1 MPDIL
6 RYKVNGDIYNI
17 PEEKVGSFLEKFP
30 DAIEV
35 RRFAVGKDTFNIP
48 LEKMQ
53 AFQEKFPDAKPM
65 FKETPLVTHPNEDTI
80 VNAEDQPVPESDAEG
95 FLSDSFKKSVEW
107 IGRSG
112 FMNSVFWKGFMAQ
125 GMIQS
130 KMEGGGTAQEG
141 MDLYREES
149 KKQREKLAEH
159 DPTGLEETMA
169 FVMSMTLDAIPFA
182 GYGTMG
188 KGAAIGSLRGLNAA
202 KNFMVSQGLKVGT
215 VNKALPKAAKI
226 TGEILKGSSTSAHA
240 LAGHTFS
247 SNLLTALEEY
257 DIADILYSEELR
269 ASVVEPTKHSFK
281 IGGLL
286 GPVGFSTG
294 VGMQLA
300 QRGIKNNI
308 GRFLATKGIQTTGF
322 GGEVTTF
329 AGVGALLNDEKL
341 TWEGEGGFKET
352 MIMLG
357 ALKLSHGGTAAG
369 RKLLGKSF
377 RQSEKFTEKDVG
389 EGIYEMYLTESEGK
403 RLGLGDETTKEY
415 LTRVDKEGGLEKIM
429 EDPAIPMTTKAKLL
443 WSARGV
449 ETKELP
455 FPAEVSVKDKDGE
468 YEVTL
473 RDEKGNLIDAQTH
486 VDKGMAMQESL
497 SWQKTIEQNADAG
510 KLDRFSP
517 QQWSSVDKKIREG
530 GIDENGI
537 DGINKSKVMLK
548 HWDDLTPKEKEVRDK
563 MHDIIAETEI
573 KIEAKEGPALPV
585 YKIGERVFETKEEFL
600 TELNK
605 YKDKEDTPEIVVE
618 NDEATFKQVDEM
630 FPKQQEAA
638 EKPKEEADRMK
649 EILEELKRED
659 LTKEEKEPLAAE
671 LAELYYKEPD
681 RGQRDIISEEQRAEA
696 DKRVEEAKKFL
707 PKEEPKPKEDD
718 SKAEERV
725 VRVEPQRKEPGRTV
739 PEQEKGAGEV
749 EAGRISQKE
758 EKLNALYSNKGKFG
772 ELETFWNSAEQYTL
786 PEWKQKVRERA
797 EAAGA
802 NPDQWEK
809 QAEARWKV
817 SKKVYGPRADKIREQ
832 PAEKPKEEEEE
843 WTLEEVQAERAK
855 ETKPAAKAERGPAE
869 SLLASFRGYTGYW
882 DAPVEKRGKIEES
895 RDEFVKMFEDEQATY
910 EKQIDPRADPK
921 EIDRARRYYAK
932 QIRNV
937 KKLFSRDKA
946 VAQERGDEIRREM
959 MRDFLQEKR
968 KELAQIHGDKVP
980 AMLQAVNK
988 AKTRAEIR
996 NAFDYIQKVLD
1007 SKVAKDKLR
1016 ELNENLDYINKMT
1029 RDPSHKLFHDKSSKI
1044 ARYKDNVAATKETIA
1059 KLDRIGEH
1067 LYARPNPGSK
1077 TNIPMAS
1084 TVDGIERTA
1093 RENAIDEIEKLYEN
1107 NDAPTAEQSDRALEL
1122 WFTDMG
1128 NMTAEEVGEAAIR
1141 IKEIVSLGKTKI
1153 QEQRDAKRGDIKAKK
1168 KELIEDLTGKVKET
1182 APKVIG
1188 EGPKKKMTTMIG
1200 DLIVGN
1206 RNWSSM
1212 LDRFSRYEFRRKNEV
1227 IGVYDSKL
1235 NRQFDKGLT
1244 QPAELEVK
1252 TLKRTRTEDMV
1263 HSFINAFRPTID
1275 SRFKEGGWKE
1285 RTSLKAIAVRNEV
1298 ELIDIPFRA
1307 LTTKEKDPRD
1317 RVMKVTRDELSEM
1330 YQQMENPETH
1340 RSLADG
1346 GFLIQRTGEI
1356 VKVKRPVVER
1366 GEDGVLRKTGEY
1378 ENTDLGNQVYEAMD
1392 AKSELGE
1399 KYRNEGLKELAE
1411 SDFNTYEKWGD
1422 EVSPVYEEVFGPPM
1436 PRRKKYAPIFR
1447 DVQTKEGM
1455 TPEEM
1460 LDAQSAFAVGNNRHL
1475 YKMTRSTKP
1484 IVIMGSRRVMSSYMH
1499 KMSQF
1504 QGKAT
1509 AVRELN
1515 TYWRDKD
1522 VQRAIKDEYGQNHIE
1537 WLNQFLD
1544 QFAGQKVPQK
1554 TIRWMDKLR
1563 RNIMVA
1569 SLGIKPMIYVKQT
1582 TSLPAYSLFLPR
1594 GRLAE
1599 GVAEYIGV
1607 NIGIIK
1613 DRTILNHIKNNDY
1626 LKNRYDKFTGGN
1638 MDRDISEVQ
1647 QRAKEIRN
1655 PGTIDWNKYRDM
1667 SMGLVKMGDRA
1678 PIMAGGYAVY
1688 KYHYKKNLSKGEAVA
1703 SKIAADEFMH
1713 ATKSAQQASDIT
1725 DLSSYQRGDSW
1736 MRMATMYMTAP
1747 MSYHRIASGGLR
1759 RFEGGIRGGNPK
1771 MIKEGARQFFIA
1783 HVVLP
1788 VIFQAATNFFRFDT
1802 EEKRWDI
1809 LRAALLGNI
1818 NNLFAL
1824 GDLIDH
1830 VADRFVG
1837 KPFDYQ
1843 TFPAASIPKGFGNTA
1858 KEIQDI
1864 IEKIVDGDDIT
1875 IDDILE
1881 VVDELEA
1888 PMSHAFGVPVPGPKN
1903 IYEGIRDVAQGETEG
1918 FWDSLARIMGMSEN
1932 AIEAGREK
1940 EEGVRQ
1946 KQTRQK
1952 PQQKEVR
1959 QKPN

>member
-1 MPDIL
+1 M
-6 RYKVNGDIYNI
+6 N
-17 PEEKVGSFLEKFP
+17 
-30 DAIEV
+30 
-35 RRFAVGKDTFNIP
+35 GKDTIPTFEEVMGTQKVPSFKEVMDEEPIVPVEEEEDEESYFKRKLKSNIAFVGDIVETLGAATLRVP
-48 LEKMQ
+48 EQMGKGIAWGQEMKDALFGVRQKMYEGMGISEDTAKTVMSIEKAIYNMAAPMSGATAVSSELYKRLKNDTPMFEELEKEAKKLNEKSDRYDEDIVTYIKKGEIGKAVGSTLLYGAESLPLSLIA
-53 AFQEKFPDAKPM
+53 AFGGPAGLTGLGFVAAGEKYDSLREREDMTEAAKM
-65 FKETPLVTHPNEDTI
+65 INATFTGGFEALTEAYGTAKIGKLVTAAYKTGGKK
-80 VNAEDQPVPESDAEG
+80 VAEKVVKDAAEG
-95 FLSDSFKKSVEW
+95 WFKTMYKKIGLYTAPVQEGLEEFTNSWAEAVTDKVTGAEIEGEEQNFREVARDSFEAFF
-107 IGRSG
+107 R
-112 FMNSVFWKGFMAQ
+112 
-125 GMIQS
+125 GM
-130 KMEGGGTAQEG
+130 GGGTYFTA
-141 MDLYREES
+141 M
-149 KKQREKLAEH
+149 
-159 DPTGLEETMA
+159 GL
-169 FVMSMTLDAIPFA
+169 S
-182 GYGTMG
+182 G
-188 KGAAIGSLRGLNAA
+188 KGI
-202 KNFMVSQGLKVGT
+202 
-215 VNKALPKAAKI
+215 
-226 TGEILKGSSTSAHA
+226 
-240 LAGHTFS
+240 
-247 SNLLTALEEY
+247 SNL
-257 DIADILYSEELR
+257 SE
-269 ASVVEPTKHSFK
+269 
-281 IGGLL
+281 
-286 GPVGFSTG
+286 
-294 VGMQLA
+294 
-300 QRGIKNNI
+300 
-308 GRFLATKGIQTTGF
+308 
-322 GGEVTTF
+322 
-329 AGVGALLNDEKL
+329 
-341 TWEGEGGFKET
+341 
-352 MIMLG
+352 
-357 ALKLSHGGTAAG
+357 
-369 RKLLGKSF
+369 
-377 RQSEKFTEKDVG
+377 
-389 EGIYEMYLTESEGK
+389 
-403 RLGLGDETTKEY
+403 RL
-415 LTRVDKEGGLEKIM
+415 
-429 EDPAIPMTTKAKLL
+429 
-443 WSARGV
+443 
-449 ETKELP
+449 
-455 FPAEVSVKDKDGE
+455 
-468 YEVTL
+468 
-473 RDEKGNLIDAQTH
+473 Q
-486 VDKGMAMQESL
+486 
-497 SWQKTIEQNADAG
+497 
-510 KLDRFSP
+510 
-517 QQWSSVDKKIREG
+517 
-530 GIDENGI
+530 
-537 DGINKSKVMLK
+537 
-548 HWDDLTPKEKEVRDK
+548 KEKEVEIGK
-563 MHDIIAETEI
+563 TE
-573 KIEAKEGPALPV
+573 
-585 YKIGERVFETKEEFL
+585 
-600 TELNK
+600 
-605 YKDKEDTPEIVVE
+605 
-618 NDEATFKQVDEM
+618 
-630 FPKQQEAA
+630 
-638 EKPKEEADRMK
+638 
-649 EILEELKRED
+649 
-659 LTKEEKEPLAAE
+659 
-671 LAELYYKEPD
+671 
-681 RGQRDIISEEQRAEA
+681 
-696 DKRVEEAKKFL
+696 
-707 PKEEPKPKEDD
+707 EDD
-718 SKAEERV
+718 SKAEQPV
-725 VRVEPQRKEPGRTV
+725 VREEPLGEEPGGAV
-739 PEQEKGAGEV
+739 PKPEEGAGEA
-749 EAGRISQKE
+749 EAGRVPQEQKE
-758 EKLNALYSNKGKFG
+758 VEK
-772 ELETFWNSAEQYTL
+772 
-786 PEWKQKVRERA
+786 
-797 EAAGA
+797 
-802 NPDQWEK
+802 
-809 QAEARWKV
+809 
-817 SKKVYGPRADKIREQ
+817 EQ
-832 PAEKPKEEEEE
+832 PAEKPKEEEKPVGKVEEIESELASREEAVKSGAPYRVFGNTYETKEEFLKAIDELGSFDQQAIWGDDIYGKDVSLVEIAKIAEGKEATLEASPTKKASTKELKDRLEIEQEQPAAEKPKKEKEE

-895 RDEFVKMFEDEQATY
+895 RDEFVKMFEDEQAAY

-1153 QEQRDAKRGDIKAKK
+1153 QEQRDAKRGDIKANK

-1607 NIGIIK
+1607 NTGIIK